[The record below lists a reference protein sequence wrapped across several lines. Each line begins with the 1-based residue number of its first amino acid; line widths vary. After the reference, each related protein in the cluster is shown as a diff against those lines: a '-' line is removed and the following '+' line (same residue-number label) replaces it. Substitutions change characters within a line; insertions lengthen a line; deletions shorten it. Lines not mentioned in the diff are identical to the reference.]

1 MNITQSFL
9 HSYRQ
14 RQIDEIRASFG
25 RPAENS
31 EYDLSTIPVQIIDI
45 VDDEVAPCSEDPFPL
60 REMPIWKLLQERKM
74 KIEVLCGE
82 AKQNQEIPPSD
93 EEPVTDLCTSHDKE
107 AQPVREVN
115 ASSLTLEGEGAY
127 QTLMQEDE
135 ILFQQIDRVL
145 LESRQQREDDS
156 QELILFTKA
165 VENLKSEAEILSR
178 DVHSLSL
185 QVSNCTRD
193 SQNLQEQVFERK
205 HHVSEMVSK
214 LESVKM
220 AILKNSQ
227 EVSVLEEL
235 SKDHKE
241 NVETVISRATSEH
254 AEVRERI
261 TQIEELQRDIIRDRE
276 TLQARENLTDGPN
289 TISFLAD
296 KLYEATS
303 ITGEAIQKTVHET
316 VSTIQE
322 TIDEIPSF
330 PEVRG
335 SLSTFQEQIKDLPS
349 QIRDTIKESMKEAA
363 AFLWSHFTNMVW
375 EVIEAISNIGKTIL
389 QSPEIAYSYLVR
401 KLSVAVER
409 TDFPL
414 AVLGILSGCAFVA
427 TGTPFT
433 FGATAVAGYFFIRRL
448 PSPQN

>member
-14 RQIDEIRASFG
+14 HQIDEIRASFG
-25 RPAENS
+25 RPLENS
-31 EYDLSTIPVQIIDI
+31 EYDLSTIPVQLIGIA
-45 VDDEVAPCSEDPFPL
+45 DDEVASCSEDSFPI

-74 KIEVLCGE
+74 KIEVLCRE
-82 AKQNQEIPPSD
+82 VEQNQEIPPSD
-93 EEPVTDLCTSHDKE
+93 EEPVTDLCAFHGKE

-115 ASSLTLEGEGAY
+115 APSSTLEVAVPY
-127 QTLMQEDE
+127 QTVIQEYE
-135 ILFQQIDRVL
+135 ILSQQVDSVL
-145 LESRQQREDDS
+145 LESRQRREEDS
-156 QELILFTKA
+156 QEFILFTNA
-165 VENLKSEAEILSR
+165 MENLKSEAEILSR
-178 DVHSLSL
+178 DVHSFSL
-185 QVSNCTRD
+185 EVSNCTRD

-214 LESVKM
+214 LESVKV

-227 EVSVLEEL
+227 EVSALEEM
-235 SKDHKE
+235 SKDRKE
-241 NVETVISRATSEH
+241 NVETVISRAASEH
-254 AEVRERI
+254 AEVREKI
-261 TQIEELQRDIIRDRE
+261 IQIEELQRDIIRDRE
-276 TLQARENLTDGPN
+276 TLQARENLIDEPN

-316 VSTIQE
+316 VSTFQE

-330 PEVRG
+330 QEVRG
-335 SLSTFQEQIKDLPS
+335 TLSTFQEQIKDLPS
-349 QIRDTIKESMKEAA
+349 QIKDTIKESMKEAA

-375 EVIEAISNIGKTIL
+375 DVIEAISNIGKTIL
-389 QSPEIAYSYLVR
+389 QSPKIVYSNLVR
-401 KLSVAVER
+401 KLSVVVER

-448 PSPQN
+448 PNQQN